1 MRDRIINEYF
11 EWLYDL
17 ICGKRYSQRISYRKL
32 LSHLHSITFTYS
44 IKHDVNRAED
54 GEALRY
60 RYAMLHGFTD
70 VPECLDAPCSVLEM
84 MIALAVR
91 CEETIMDDPNFGER
105 TGQWFWLM
113 IDNLGL
119 SLMTDRKYDPD
130 TVDKIVTRFL
140 RREYEP
146 DGTGGLFR
154 IEDCVCDL
162 REVQIWHQ
170 MCRFLDTIM
179 YIM

>member
-17 ICGKRYSQRISYRKL
+17 ICGKRYSQHISYRKL

-54 GEALRY
+54 GIDLRY
-60 RYAMLHGFTD
+60 RYAMHHGFTD
-70 VPECLDAPCSVLEM
+70 VPECLYGPCSVLEM
-84 MIALAVR
+84 ILALAIR
-91 CEETIMDDPNFGER
+91 CEETIMDDPNVGDR

-119 SLMTDRKYDPD
+119 RMMTDDVYDPEA
-130 TVDKIVTRFL
+130 VDDIISRFL
-140 RREYEP
+140 HRKYEP
-146 DGTGGLFR
+146 DGTGGLFKLK
-154 IEDCVCDL
+154 DCEYDL
-162 REVQIWHQ
+162 RKVQIWHQ
-170 MCRFLDTIM
+170 MCWFLDTIM
-179 YIM
+179 